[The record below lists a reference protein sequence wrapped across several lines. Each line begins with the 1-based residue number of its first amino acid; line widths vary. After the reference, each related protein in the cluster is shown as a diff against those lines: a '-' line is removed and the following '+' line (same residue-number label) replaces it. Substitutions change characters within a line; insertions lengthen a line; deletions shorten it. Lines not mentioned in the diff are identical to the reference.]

1 MRHCLL
7 FEDLTKD
14 LLFTSESI
22 KRAALQAIS
31 NDQVSVPS
39 LVVAVFTH
47 DLWLDHYECY
57 CQLFEDVYA
66 TCRRTQ
72 LCCWLASLLVGDKCN
87 FKVNI
92 ELELGFG
99 QSLRIIKMPE
109 LMECLLINTT
119 VWLGHW

>member
-1 MRHCLL
+1 MLL
-7 FEDLTKD
+7 FI
-14 LLFTSESI
+14 SESI

-39 LVVAVFTH
+39 LVIAVFTH

-57 CQLFEDVYA
+57 FSFLKMSMPLVEG
-66 TCRRTQ
+66 Q
-72 LCCWLASLLVGDKCN
+72 LCCWLVSLLVGDKCN

-92 ELELGFG
+92 ELELGFA